1 MRISRRVRSGPAPV
15 IALAAA
21 LAVAFAGSAQAS
33 ATTASTT
40 AASTAAAST
49 TAASTTKAASSNGA
63 AQPANTSVCSKYC
76 DGRDPAVAV
85 GDRDAA
91 VATVWSRSIELHIS
105 DPDDMAWA
113 SITNGSPTDEV
124 WLDRSWDG
132 GQTWSSGSKLG
143 DTTIPSGDTGWRT
156 LMYNIDNPSAGQTG
170 VVRACG
176 KAGNRTDIA
185 CTPWEKA
192 SIGSGTAADS
202 AEALAAYWNPSTGLW
217 DSGPY
222 SWQDANALTTL
233 TDYMRRSGNAT
244 YTSVISTTYND
255 NISSANFTD
264 SYIDDTG
271 WWGLAWLDAYEYTGN
286 STYLNVAEADAN
298 DMNQYW
304 DNTCG
309 GGVWWSTAKT
319 YKNAIANELYLE
331 LNAELHND
339 ISGDSTYLGRAQAE
353 WTWFQGSGMINSSHL
368 INDGLTT
375 STCANN
381 GEATFSYNQ
390 GVILAGLGQLY
401 KATGNSSLLT
411 SAESIATAATTDLT
425 TNGILVDPCEPNGCA
440 NDGFSFK
447 GAFIRGLS
455 DFQQLTGVSSYN
467 TFLSAQAG
475 SIESSD
481 TNSVGQSG
489 LAWAG
494 PLANVNY
501 PDTQSALDALNSQ
514 L

>member
-1 MRISRRVRSGPAPV
+1 MMRINRRVRSGLAPV
-15 IALAAA
+15 IALTAA
-21 LAVAFAGSAQAS
+21 LALALAGSAQAS
-33 ATTASTT
+33 ATTKAATRAST
-40 AASTAAAST
+40 
-49 TAASTTKAASSNGA
+49 SSA
-63 AQPANTSVCSKYC
+63 VVRPANTSVCSKYC

-91 VATVWSRSIELHIS
+91 VTTVWSRSIELHIS

-132 GQTWSSGSKLG
+132 GQTWSDGSKLG

-170 VVRACG
+170 VIRACG

-222 SWQDANALTTL
+222 SWQDANALTAL
-233 TDYMRRSGNAT
+233 TDYMRRSGNST

-286 STYLNVAEADAN
+286 SSYLTVAEADAN
-298 DMNQYW
+298 YMNQYW
-304 DNTCG
+304 DGTCG

-331 LNAELHND
+331 LNAALHND
-339 ISGDSTYLGRAQAE
+339 LAGDTTYLGRAQAE
-353 WTWFQGSGMINSSHL
+353 WNWFQGSGMINSSHL

-381 GEATFSYNQ
+381 GEATFTYNQ

-401 KATGNSSLLT
+401 KATGNSALLS
-411 SAESIATAATTDLT
+411 SAENIATAATTHLT

-455 DFQQLTGVSSYN
+455 DFQQLTGVSTYN
-467 TFLSAQAG
+467 TFLSTQAS
-475 SIESSD
+475 SIESKD
-481 TNSVGQSG
+481 TDSVGQSG

-494 PLANVNY
+494 PPTNVNY

>member
-1 MRISRRVRSGPAPV
+1 MI
-15 IALAAA
+15 A
-21 LAVAFAGSAQAS
+21 LAVAFAAAVAGPAYAS
-33 ATTASTT
+33 P
-40 AASTAAAST
+40 STATPA
-49 TAASTTKAASSNGA
+49 
-63 AQPANTSVCSKYC
+63 ANTSVCAKFC
-76 DGRDPAVAV
+76 DGRDPALAV
-85 GDRDAA
+85 GDRDAS
-91 VATVWSRSIELHIS
+91 VATVWSRSIELHVS

-113 SITNGSPTDEV
+113 SIGNGSPTDEV

-192 SIGSGTAADS
+192 TVGTGAAAS
-202 AEALAAYWNPSTGLW
+202 AEAVAAYWNPATGLW
-217 DSGPY
+217 GTGSY
-222 SWQDANALTTL
+222 SWQDANALTAL
-233 TDYMRRSGNAT
+233 TDYLRRSGNSA
-244 YTSVISTTYND
+244 YASVISTTYND

-264 SYIDDTG
+264 SYIDDSG
-271 WWGLAWLDAYEYTGN
+271 WWGLAWLDAYEYTGDN
-286 STYLNVAEADAN
+286 SYLDVAEADAN
-298 DMNQYW
+298 FMNQYW
-304 DNTCG
+304 DGTCG

-339 ISGDSTYLGRAQAE
+339 ISGDTTYLGRAQAE
-353 WTWFQGSGMINSSHL
+353 WSWFQGSGLINSSHL

-390 GVILAGLGQLY
+390 GVVLAGLGQLY
-401 KATGNSSLLT
+401 KATGTSSLLT

-440 NDGFSFK
+440 SDGYSFK
-447 GAFIRGLS
+447 GAFVRGLS
-455 DFQQLTGVSSYN
+455 DFQRLTGVSAYN
-467 TFLSAQAG
+467 TFLSAQAS
-475 SIESSD
+475 SIQAND
-481 TNSVGQSG
+481 TDSAGQSG
-489 LAWAG
+489 LAWSG
-494 PLANVNY
+494 PLADVNY
-501 PDTQSALDALNSQ
+501 QDTQSALDADNSQ

>member
-1 MRISRRVRSGPAPV
+1 
-15 IALAAA
+15 
-21 LAVAFAGSAQAS
+21 
-33 ATTASTT
+33 
-40 AASTAAAST
+40 
-49 TAASTTKAASSNGA
+49 
-63 AQPANTSVCSKYC
+63 
-76 DGRDPAVAV
+76 VAV

-132 GQTWSSGSKLG
+132 GQTWSDGSKLG

-170 VVRACG
+170 VIRACG

-222 SWQDANALTTL
+222 SWQDANALTAL
-233 TDYMRRSGNAT
+233 TDYMRRSGNST

-286 STYLNVAEADAN
+286 SSYLTVAEADAN
-298 DMNQYW
+298 YMNQYW
-304 DNTCG
+304 DGTCG

-331 LNAELHND
+331 LNAALHND
-339 ISGDSTYLGRAQAE
+339 LAGDTTYLGRAQAE
-353 WTWFQGSGMINSSHL
+353 WNWFQGSGMINSSHL

-381 GEATFSYNQ
+381 GEATFTYNQ

-401 KATGNSSLLT
+401 KATGNSALLS
-411 SAESIATAATTDLT
+411 SAENIATAATTHLT

-455 DFQQLTGVSSYN
+455 DFQQLTGVSTYN
-467 TFLSAQAG
+467 TFLSTQAS
-475 SIESSD
+475 SIESKD
-481 TNSVGQSG
+481 TDSVGQSG

-494 PLANVNY
+494 PPTNVNY